1 MIEDPPLLKIR
12 RGFARP
18 EAQVLAA
25 FAGVP
30 TGNVV
35 DAMDGSGALAKAIKP
50 LEAPF
55 GPIVGT
61 ALTCRN
67 RAGDNLGLF
76 ATLDVARPGDI
87 VIAAA
92 DGFTD
97 RAITGDMLCGMLRNV
112 GVAALVTDASARDVA
127 GILATGLPVY
137 CDGISPNSPV
147 RNGPGS
153 VGYPV
158 TIGGV
163 NVASGDV
170 VVADADGVV
179 IVPREQASEVAARL
193 REVLKAE
200 AALQARV
207 DAGLTIPDFIRPILA
222 SDRVVEE

>member
-12 RGFARP
+12 RGFSRP
-18 EAQVLAA
+18 DERELAP

-35 DAMDGSGALAKAIKP
+35 DAMNGSGALAKAIKP
-50 LEAPF
+50 LEAPS
-55 GPIVGT
+55 GSIVGT
-61 ALTCRN
+61 ALTCQN

-76 ATLDVARPGDI
+76 ASLDVARPGDI

-92 DGFTD
+92 DGFAD

-112 GVAALVTDASARDVA
+112 GAAGLVTDSAARDVA
-127 GILATGLPVY
+127 GILATGLPVF
-137 CDGISPNSPV
+137 CDGVSPNSPV

-153 VGYPV
+153 VGYAV
-158 TIGGV
+158 DIGGV
-163 NVASGDV
+163 RVASGDI

-179 IVPREQASEVAARL
+179 IVPREQADEVAERL
-193 REVLKAE
+193 RTVLEAE
-200 AALQARV
+200 AGLQARV
-207 DAGLTIPDFIRPILA
+207 DAGLTIPDFIRPILT